1 MSRRPVPL
9 LRLALLFVV
18 PLMAVAGAGWWWLS
32 GGRYVS
38 TDNAYV
44 KAHIVQI
51 APEVSGQVRRV
62 LTKDHAN
69 VQAGDQLLTIE
80 SRPFRLALD
89 SAEAELDSARAHVE
103 NLRGIWREAV
113 AELADA
119 EARAVYFQRQAQR
132 QEELAVKGVASAS
145 KRDESLNDARAAADR
160 VSTAREKLR
169 RVLAALN
176 GDPELAAEA
185 HPMVR
190 EKTAARARAAL
201 DLARTT
207 VRAPVDGVVVNMR
220 LQQGEQVKAATPL
233 FSLVVLSR
241 PWVEANYKETELTH
255 VKVGQKATVVLD
267 TYPGVTWEALVE
279 SVSPATGAEFA
290 ILPPQNASGNW
301 VKVVQRLPVKLRL
314 LPHVGE
320 PPLRAGMT
328 ATVKIDTGRQRDFT
342 SILGGTKE
350 APSAPS
356 SSTPAHDV
364 TAQSK

>member
-1 MSRRPVPL
+1 MTYRGQTLVRLGL
-9 LRLALLFVV
+9 LIVV
-18 PLMAVAGAGWWWLS
+18 PLIAIVGAGLWWLS

-51 APEVSGQVRRV
+51 APEVSGQIRRV
-62 LTKDHAN
+62 LAHDHAQ
-69 VQAGDQLLTIE
+69 VASGETLITIE

-89 SAEAELDSARAHVE
+89 SAEAELDGARTQVE
-103 NLRGIWREAV
+103 TLRASWRETV

-119 EARAVYFQRQAQR
+119 EARADYFERQWHR
-132 QEELAVKGVASAS
+132 QEELAAKGVASAA
-145 KRDESLNDARAAADR
+145 KRDESQNEARAAADR

-169 RVLAALN
+169 RVLTALN
-176 GDPELAAEA
+176 GNPELPADE

-190 EKTAARARAAL
+190 DKIAARERAAL
-201 DLARTT
+201 DFARTS

-233 FSLVVLSR
+233 FALVVTSR
-241 PWVEANYKETELTH
+241 PWIEANFKETELTH
-255 VKVGQKATVVLD
+255 VRVGQKARVVLD
-267 TYPGVTWEALVE
+267 TYPDASWEALVE

-328 ATVKIDTGRQRDFT
+328 ATVTIDTERQRSPGLAGLFGKSD
-342 SILGGTKE
+342 
-350 APSAPS
+350 
-356 SSTPAHDV
+356 
-364 TAQSK
+364 AQARMKSE